1 MNLLRLFEKSAI
13 SHPQNVRR
21 FLAAMDT
28 MAPRA
33 GLGAFGFRNPDGGCY
48 GFVQF
53 IPNSPQS
60 LTIHRL
66 WTLQPGCGNGAAVL
80 RKVCDLADYYGVELT
95 LKTLPFGRKP
105 HPMSREQLIGW
116 YERYGF
122 ISSGRKMKRK
132 PQNSE
137 LALVAQPSADSGL

>member
-1 MNLLRLFEKSAI
+1 
-13 SHPQNVRR
+13 
-21 FLAAMDT
+21 
-28 MAPRA
+28 
-33 GLGAFGFRNPDGGCY
+33 
-48 GFVQF
+48 
-53 IPNSPQS
+53 
-60 LTIHRL
+60 
-66 WTLQPGCGNGAAVL
+66 
-80 RKVCDLADYYGVELT
+80 LADYYGVELT